1 MAGGQERVLR
11 RRIRSVESTK
21 KITRAM
27 ELIAASRI
35 VRAQQAIA
43 AARPYVAKMGE
54 VVEQLSDSPDAA
66 HHPLFREVE
75 SVQRVA
81 IVFITADRGLA
92 GGYNSSI
99 IRTVER
105 MARHHQRAGREV
117 QLLPIGRKGESYFRY
132 RRQPMLYS
140 LTGMSDRP
148 SYQDA
153 RKVVGSVMGPFEAGE
168 LDQIELVYTHFVS
181 LGSQVVTVKQLV
193 PLERDGASAEGGES
207 RAAGDGAGA
216 GAAAGSATAG
226 TAGLGT
232 VAGHK
237 TDYEFEP
244 EPAEILDR
252 LLPSW
257 LEAEIL
263 AAMLESA
270 ASEHAARQRAMKAAT
285 DNADD
290 LIKNL
295 RRVMN
300 RARQDAITTEIMEIV
315 GGAEAL
321 RQRAADIESG
331 SYHETFEPA
340 AAPA

>member
-43 AARPYVAKMGE
+43 AARPYVVKMGE
-54 VVEQLSDSPDAA
+54 VVEHLADSPDAA
-66 HHPLFREVE
+66 SHPLFRDVAE
-75 SVQRVA
+75 VQRAA
-81 IVFITADRGLA
+81 IILVTADRGLA
-92 GGYNSSI
+92 GSYNSSI
-99 IRTVER
+99 VRTVER
-105 MARHHQRAGREV
+105 MIRGHQSEGHDV
-117 QLLPIGRKGESYFRY
+117 QLVTLGRKGQSYFRY
-132 RRQPMLYS
+132 RNQPILAAV
-140 LTGMSDRP
+140 TGVSDRP
-148 SYQDA
+148 SYEDA
-153 RKVVGSVMGPFEAGE
+153 RKVVAAVMGPFEAGE
-168 LDQIELVYTHFVS
+168 LDRIELVYTHFAS

-193 PLERDGASAEGGES
+193 PLVRDKNQARASRES
-207 RAAGDGAGA
+207 AAP
-216 GAAAGSATAG
+216 AAAAEERTEGRSA
-226 TAGLGT
+226 
-232 VAGHK
+232 VPGHK

-244 EPAEILDR
+244 EPEEILDR

-257 LEAEIL
+257 LEAEVL

-285 DNADD
+285 DNADE

-295 RRVMN
+295 RRIMN

-321 RQRAADIESG
+321 RHAGDGIESG
-331 SYHETFEPA
+331 AYVETYEPTPESA
-340 AAPA
+340 

>member
-1 MAGGQERVLR
+1 VAGGQERVLR

-54 VVEQLSDSPDAA
+54 VVEHLADSPDAA
-66 HHPLFREVE
+66 HHALFREVE

-81 IVFITADRGLA
+81 IVLITADRGLA

-105 MARHHQRAGREV
+105 MVRDHRQNGREV
-117 QLLPIGRKGESYFRY
+117 QLVPIGRKGESYFRY
-132 RRQPMLYS
+132 RNQPMLSS
-140 LTGMSDRP
+140 LTGVSDRP
-148 SYQDA
+148 SYPDA
-153 RKVVGSVMGPFEAGE
+153 RKVVAAVMGPFEAGE
-168 LDQIELVYTHFVS
+168 LDRIELVYTHFVS

-193 PLERDGASAEGGES
+193 PLQPEDAGQSSESSAV
-207 RAAGDGAGA
+207 RDGAGA
-216 GAAAGSATAG
+216 STAATTGV
-226 TAGLGT
+226 GT

-285 DNADD
+285 DNADE

-321 RQRAADIESG
+321 RQSAEDGGSG
-331 SYHETFEPA
+331 SYNEIFEPA
-340 AAPA
+340 AEPA